1 MENTASKEQ
10 KEENDEK
17 IYTNER
23 MNTVLKLRKKKNNS
37 IISKMRG
44 IYEGINEETLKQY
57 QIQITELN
65 INEELKVKKYDDYED
80 FLKEIKKYF
89 KSDDIEYNK
98 YAIHCLCGQTINKDT
113 LKNRDIFIDTIIKGD
128 YISDI
133 LFLIQKYLNDKK
145 IVYEGLW
152 TIINILYYSKEN
164 ADISLFLA
172 KDVCIQLY
180 IKILDLKDKTIN
192 PNVYWLLVN
201 LVNNSSFGLTNKILL
216 SLYMSPLLRLYLI
229 PPLTNNMNNLTKDEI
244 YYLLT
249 ILSRFSDFITDT
261 IICLNKNDISMFTNY
276 NSNVDYN
283 SIKENNDFL
292 FYNLMNIFINAIYIK
307 NVTSCCIY
315 GLSRL
320 TNYLDDSKICN
331 QFFISGICRKLV
343 RNEIETE
350 SDFLPYTIQ
359 IIGNYLSFIDD
370 NMIDKIFIEET
381 LAFFVKI
388 IQNNPGKQNLKRDI
402 YWSTSNITSG
412 NVVSNE
418 SFAKSGLLNL
428 VLQSL
433 YSDND
438 LVIHEALCILGGF
451 FDAQNINV
459 IINFYYLDYMKN
471 LYLCLKNF
479 HDTHSDISE
488 YSSGG
493 ILDKLI
499 NCIGFLFED
508 GDLFKNDM
516 IQNKFVKD
524 FEQNGGFELLEL
536 ISSEHKLNN
545 EIQKSIDIL
554 LDYQKK

>member
-180 IKILDLKDKTIN
+180 IKI
-192 PNVYWLLVN
+192 Y
-201 LVNNSSFGLTNKILL
+201 
-216 SLYMSPLLRLYLI
+216 
-229 PPLTNNMNNLTKDEI
+229 
-244 YYLLT
+244 
-249 ILSRFSDFITDT
+249 
-261 IICLNKNDISMFTNY
+261 
-276 NSNVDYN
+276 
-283 SIKENNDFL
+283 
-292 FYNLMNIFINAIYIK
+292 
-307 NVTSCCIY
+307 
-315 GLSRL
+315 
-320 TNYLDDSKICN
+320 
-331 QFFISGICRKLV
+331 
-343 RNEIETE
+343 
-350 SDFLPYTIQ
+350 
-359 IIGNYLSFIDD
+359 
-370 NMIDKIFIEET
+370 
-381 LAFFVKI
+381 
-388 IQNNPGKQNLKRDI
+388 
-402 YWSTSNITSG
+402 
-412 NVVSNE
+412 
-418 SFAKSGLLNL
+418 
-428 VLQSL
+428 
-433 YSDND
+433 
-438 LVIHEALCILGGF
+438 
-451 FDAQNINV
+451 
-459 IINFYYLDYMKN
+459 
-471 LYLCLKNF
+471 
-479 HDTHSDISE
+479 
-488 YSSGG
+488 
-493 ILDKLI
+493 
-499 NCIGFLFED
+499 
-508 GDLFKNDM
+508 
-516 IQNKFVKD
+516 
-524 FEQNGGFELLEL
+524 
-536 ISSEHKLNN
+536 
-545 EIQKSIDIL
+545 
-554 LDYQKK
+554 

>member
-57 QIQITELN
+57 QIQIPELN

-493 ILDKLI
+493 ILDKLV

-508 GDLFKNDM
+508 GDLFKNEM

>member
-493 ILDKLI
+493 ILDKLV

-508 GDLFKNDM
+508 GDLFKNEM